1 MSRKAAERRNGEGFV
16 EAHLW
21 VCTRGRP
28 YKPRF
33 AAERAVVLVS
43 GGGAGDGGADTPV
56 AAAGNG
62 IAARRAASSAGAAS
76 ASSSTH
82 PLAALIDAVPRADAL
97 FRDTRCEALFVVDY
111 SPLARDLPSELA
123 STFPGK
129 VAKPVGR
136 VMQKLNP
143 RNAVFAASGA
153 DAAVLFKAMKLTGDD
168 GAACVVVAKPGDI
181 PRVGIP
187 REPVTEKTAIVAGVD
202 PEATL
207 ATALPNRE
215 YVHPMSAGGDSPGGD
230 SPGGDSS
237 LDAAV
242 ALGYQSAAAVD
253 GDNDVSWMGDD
264 APVFYARVTFE
275 HDRQSKQIEQKVTA
289 LRAEDVRALAKEA
302 KGDKD
307 EEEKEEE
314 EEEEEEQKE
323 EEKEPARSRS
333 IPAGPADVSLDV
345 SSGRDTADDAAA
357 ADADDRPGP
366 IIYSAR
372 RPFHPARLAAVL
384 RVHLGTGAASTG
396 EVDPRGEE
404 TRAAID
410 AGFSDGGEVKA
421 ATEAASRAAAAA
433 AVVAARAERAFGG
446 SSDPAVAAAASALA
460 SSAAAAA
467 ACRRRR
473 RRRREA
479 PVLGE
484 CFKV

>member
-1 MSRKAAERRNGEGFV
+1 MRASKLAAVRGGGLGFSSLILLCWWCPVMNQLILWRGGRLPTLEGARPKGKGPRGFGYRAPRVVRRRHESQGCGAARNGEGFV

-187 REPVTEKTAIVAGVD
+187 REPSRRRRRSSRASTPKRRWRRRCPTANTSIRCRRAVTHRAVTHRAVTRRSTPPSRSG
-202 PEATL
+202 T
-207 ATALPNRE
+207 NRRLRWTGTT
-215 YVHPMSAGGDSPGGD
+215 M
-230 SPGGDSS
+230 S
-237 LDAAV
+237 LDV
-242 ALGYQSAAAVD
+242 
-253 GDNDVSWMGDD
+253 DD

-372 RPFHPARLAAVL
+372 RPFHPARLAAVAPRPPRHRR
-384 RVHLGTGAASTG
+384 RVDG
-396 EVDPRGEE
+396 RG
-404 TRAAID
+404 RPAGRGD
-410 AGFSDGGEVKA
+410 AGCD
-421 ATEAASRAAAAA
+421 
-433 AVVAARAERAFGG
+433 
-446 SSDPAVAAAASALA
+446 
-460 SSAAAAA
+460 
-467 ACRRRR
+467 RRG
-473 RRRREA
+473 
-479 PVLGE
+479 V
-484 CFKV
+484 